1 MKKETTY
8 YPCPKCGK
16 TTLHTVT
23 RNGNSETLTCQ
34 RCVHPKPIT
43 FAVKK

>member
-1 MKKETTY
+1 MKKKTEY

-23 RNGNSETLTCQ
+23 QNGNSETLTCQ
-34 RCVHPKPIT
+34 KCGRPST
-43 FAVKK
+43 FTVKK